1 MSPIERG
8 QKVLIQRRDLDQ
20 LFQVLQQHG
29 YTVVGPQRR
38 DGAIVYDT
46 LESSADLPAGWT
58 DEQDAGTYRIVQRE
72 DEALFGYRPG
82 PSSWKRFMFPPE
94 LTLWRAVRNGRS
106 FDIEHGNARQ
116 PRLALL
122 GVRACELHAIA
133 IQDRVFGGGPY
144 GDAVYRTRRSQ
155 SFVIAVPCAQ
165 AGGTC
170 FCVSMKTG
178 PEVRE
183 GFDLSLT
190 ELLRDG
196 RHEFVAEAGSE
207 RGAEILAEV
216 THRPATP
223 ADAEAAARVPEQ
235 AASKMGRTMP
245 VDGLPEL
252 LAKNPE
258 SARWSQVAER
268 CLSCANCTMS
278 CPTCFCH
285 TVEDVTDLTGTNAD
299 RVRRWDSC
307 FSAEFSFIHGGSVR
321 PTIRSR
327 YRQWLTH
334 KLSSWHDQFGTSGCV
349 GCGRCITWCPA
360 RIDITEE
367 VRAIQEDR
375 RRKEERRANA

>member
-8 QKVLIQRRDLDQ
+8 QKVTIQRRDLDH
-20 LFQVLQQHG
+20 LFQVLQQRG

-58 DEQDAGTYRIVQRE
+58 DDQDAGSYRLVRRE
-72 DEALFGYRPG
+72 DEALFGHRPG
-82 PSSWKRFMFPPE
+82 PSSWKRFLFPAE
-94 LTLWRAVRNGRS
+94 LTLWRAVRNGHG
-106 FDIEHGNARQ
+106 FDIDHGGGRQ
-116 PRLALL
+116 PRYALL
-122 GVRACELHAIA
+122 GVRACELHALA

-144 GDAVYRTRRSQ
+144 GDSVYRARRSQ
-155 SFVIAVPCAQ
+155 AFVIAVPCAE

-170 FCVSMKTG
+170 FCVSMGTG
-178 PEVRE
+178 PEVRD

-190 ELLRDG
+190 ELVRDE
-196 RHEFVAEAGSE
+196 RHEFVAEVGSE
-207 RGAEILAEV
+207 RGGEILADV
-216 THRPATP
+216 PHRPATP
-223 ADAEAAARVPEQ
+223 ADGEAARRVPEQ
-235 AASKMGRTMP
+235 AAAKMGRSMAT
-245 VDGLPEL
+245 DGLPEL

-258 SARWSQVAER
+258 NARWAQVAER
-268 CLSCANCTMS
+268 CLSCGNCTMS

-285 TVEDVTDLTGTNAD
+285 TVEDVTDLTATNAE

-307 FSAEFSFIHGGSVR
+307 FSAEFSYIHGGSVR

-327 YRQWLTH
+327 YCQWLTH

-375 RRKEERRANA
+375 RRKEERRANS